1 MREEKAMRK
10 IFALLLPTLLVSL
23 AACTSEQG
31 EDRASQVQERCAGS
45 ERYTAV
51 AEVTIVQA
59 EENGTY
65 TLRVD
70 AAEETAKVTV
80 LAPDAL
86 AGVTAELSADTRR
99 LEYDGLV
106 LDAGNEAGGLCA
118 ANCVP
123 RTLRAAA
130 EGYLLEQN
138 TEPLGGVD
146 DALRLTFESEMGGAV
161 LHYTIWFDENDVPL
175 YAEIAEEGKIA
186 AFIYKVPSGM
196 RMASASGL
204 SK

>member
-1 MREEKAMRK
+1 MRK
-10 IFALLLPTLLVSL
+10 VLALLLPPLLVSL
-23 AACTSEQG
+23 AACTLEQG
-31 EDRASQVQERCAGS
+31 EDRAVQVQERCAGS

-51 AEVTIVQA
+51 AEVTVVQA
-59 EENGTY
+59 EENDTY

-80 LAPDAL
+80 LAPDVL
-86 AGVTAELSADTRR
+86 AGVTAELSADMRR
-99 LEYDGLV
+99 LEYDSLV

-138 TEPLGGVD
+138 VEPFGSVEN
-146 DALRLTFESEMGGAV
+146 ALRLTFESETGGTA
-161 LHYTIWFDENDVPL
+161 LHYTVWFDEDDIPL
-175 YAEIAEEGKIA
+175 YAEIAAEEKIA
-186 AFIYKVPSGM
+186 AFIQFTSFAFCDILPSNEE
-196 RMASASGL
+196 A
-204 SK
+204 